1 MKRKYIKILKLEREL
16 KKNTGNLVTLSWFV
30 YILLILSQLKT
41 ILLGIY
47 KDVFFSTLSNISILD
62 LYIIG
67 RQFKFLYL
75 LHITQTL
82 NKKKQNMKYLFD
94 IKRESTCNVLFFTV
108 LLQRQQLKNNV
119 KSRWTLPLHI
129 VKIYISIF
137 P

>member
-119 KSRWTLPLHI
+119 KSRWTLPLYI